1 MSQILLNLDAPVGAW
16 VAEHPSTARL
26 FERLG
31 IDYCCGGKRPLADA
45 CRTRGLLPQDV
56 IAELQTTLDAT
67 SDEGRN
73 WNEVSL
79 SDLCDHIEQTH
90 HAYLKEELPR
100 LTAIVA
106 KVVNAH
112 GDRHPE
118 LAHLQQAFLALR
130 AELEPHM
137 QKEERVLFPAIRRL
151 ERSPVPP
158 QFPFGS
164 VAGPI
169 HVMEEE
175 HDHAG
180 ACLAAI
186 RELTEDFR
194 IPEGACNTYR
204 VMLDS
209 LRELEADMH
218 QHVHKENNILFPR
231 AAELEAQFVEVQA
244 QR

>member
-1 MSQILLNLDAPVGAW
+1 MTQTQLNLDAPVGAW
-16 VAEHPSTARL
+16 VAEHPSTARV

-31 IDYCCGGKRPLADA
+31 IDYCCGGKHPLDEA
-45 CRTRGLLPQDV
+45 CRRGDLIPEDV
-56 IAELQTTLDAT
+56 VRELRAAVEAAP
-67 SDEGRN
+67 DEGRN
-73 WNEVSL
+73 WIDSSL

-90 HAYLKEELPR
+90 HAYLKAELPR
-100 LTAIVA
+100 LTAIIA

-112 GDRHPE
+112 SEHHPE
-118 LAHLQQAFLALR
+118 LAHVQQAFLALR

-137 QKEERVLFPAIRRL
+137 FKEEQVLFPAIRHM
-151 ERSPVPP
+151 ENSPVPT

-164 VAGPI
+164 VANPI

-194 IPEGACNTYR
+194 VPEGACNTYC
-204 VMLDS
+204 VMLHS
-209 LRELEADMH
+209 LDELEADMH

-231 AAELEAQFVEVQA
+231 AAEVEAKA
-244 QR
+244 KL